1 MSTSTHSD
9 PRARVLLVEDEPGI
23 AEMLTTALAESGF
36 TAVAVGSGGEMDRA
50 LARAAADVIVL
61 DVMLPGED
69 GISICRRLRSASSVP
84 IIMLTALGEEIDR
97 VLGLEM
103 GADDYVTKPF
113 SSRELIARIR
123 ALLRRTNV
131 DHAFGA
137 ASARPFRFNGWTL
150 DPSRRELLDP
160 DGAHV
165 TLTSAEF
172 DLLLAFCQNPGQ
184 VLSREKLLDVTHCGN
199 AGPIERSIDVHV
211 SRIRQKLEADPRDPV
226 LIKTVRLGGY
236 LFTPT
241 IERL

>member
-1 MSTSTHSD
+1 
-9 PRARVLLVEDEPGI
+9 
-23 AEMLTTALAESGF
+23 MLTTALAESGF

-131 DHAFGA
+131 DQAFGA